1 MAIGYILARDKQKW
15 IINNYRKKGMKIG
28 ANTHIFSNLSSNEPY
43 LVEIGDNVTISTE
56 VKLITH
62 DASPGAILGR
72 EVASDFFGKIVIG
85 NHSFIGAGSI
95 ILPGVTIGDKC
106 VIGAGSVVTKSVPD
120 GEVWGGCPARFI
132 KSTSDF
138 LRNNEAYIFSVHEI
152 PEEIKKE
159 KINENPD
166 KLIHR

>member
-1 MAIGYILARDKQKW
+1 M
-15 IINNYRKKGMKIG
+15 
-28 ANTHIFSNLSSNEPY
+28 
-43 LVEIGDNVTISTE
+43 
-56 VKLITH
+56 
-62 DASPGAILGR
+62 
-72 EVASDFFGKIVIG
+72 IG

-152 PEEIKKE
+152 PEEVKKE